1 MSHAILE
8 KYGVKSNEDLQ
19 ESIEELLFV
28 EMKKWKERLQIRPLR
43 RKHLN
48 QMQLLSEDHIAVF
61 GSAQC
66 DASSL
71 IWEKQGNWLMQLRH
85 FETSMAKGLTQVF
98 RAVSP
103 NEIVFHALHLSNYIE
118 EFENELLNQESNF
131 LAYSSEVNSR
141 DSIDTARCI
150 QFFIENKQ
158 DEAME
163 LIRKEIKRLRT
174 ILN

>member
-28 EMKKWKERLQIRPLR
+28 EMKKWKERLQ
-43 RKHLN
+43 
-48 QMQLLSEDHIAVF
+48 
-61 GSAQC
+61 
-66 DASSL
+66 
-71 IWEKQGNWLMQLRH
+71 KQGNWLMQLRH

-103 NEIVFHALHLSNYIE
+103 TEIVFHALHLSNYIE